1 MGTEWVEPTEENR
14 AGHGTFGR
22 PKTDYDLFMESE
34 GIPIYR
40 DFGVQRCQDLP
51 MKPWDRLGGNGTY
64 VQLYGTEGTWG
75 MYVVEIPPRKE
86 LNIER
91 HIYEKNIMIL
101 EGRGVCEVWHDE
113 KHKQVFEWQAGSLF
127 SIPVNAYHR
136 MINMSGQ
143 RVIFVAGTTAP
154 NLMNLI
160 GDRDFIFNCDYQF
173 GSRFDDSLSD
183 FFEEKTQIEPD
194 PIRGLAMRRTN
205 IMADIVH
212 AELPLD
218 NRRSPGFRRIEPHMT
233 KNKFYMWIGQ
243 HEIGRYSKAHAHTSA
258 AILFCLTG
266 KGYTLTWPEH
276 LGANPWKDGKGDEVV
291 RVDYEYGG
299 CVSAAPGG
307 ARWYHQHFNV
317 SNEPFRLTA
326 WFGPNHPSMLP
337 GAAPGQKTTDYT
349 AMDIHEGGTSIPYWM
364 EDEYIRAEFQNQ
376 LEANGSVSRMEPHRY
391 QKPDNIK

>member
-1 MGTEWVEPTEENR
+1 
-14 AGHGTFGR
+14 
-22 PKTDYDLFMESE
+22 
-34 GIPIYR
+34 
-40 DFGVQRCQDLP
+40 

-154 NLMNLI
+154 NLMNLV
-160 GDRDFIFNCDYQF
+160 GDKDFIFNCDYQF

-212 AELPLD
+212 ADLPLD
-218 NRRSPGFRRIEPHMT
+218 NRRSPGYRRIEPHMT
-233 KNKFYMWIGQ
+233 KNKFYLWIGQ

-364 EDEYIRAEFQNQ
+364 EDKYIRAEFQNQ
-376 LEANGSVSRMEPHRY
+376 LEANGAVSRMEPHRY